1 MPPAREQG
9 SATVLLVAVL
19 AVVTLVTGSLLGA
32 AGHRVGAARARGAAD
47 AAALAAAAA
56 AVGLVTDQPCAAAA
70 RLARVN
76 GVVLVRC
83 SVTGAVARVEV
94 AVGRGPTAARAAAVA
109 GPRADAASADDAPS
123 AARAVQPTC
132 SGLAPAPP
140 AVPTG
145 VCMVCLSARRS
156 PNSRSTRTRPRRPS
170 ADQHHR
176 SRRHVP
182 GTKKLV
188 IVESP
193 AKAKTI
199 AQYLGEGYEVQASVG
214 HIRDLVEPKNLPAE
228 LKKGSLGKFSVDVDN
243 GFEPY
248 YVVSD
253 AKKKTV
259 ADLKRALKDADELY
273 LATDEDRE
281 GEAIAW
287 HLLQVLKPKVPVK
300 RMVFHEITKEAIQR
314 AQEATRELD
323 TALVDAQETRRI
335 LDRLYGYE
343 VSPVL
348 WRKVGPGLSAGRVQ
362 SAATRLV
369 VDRERERLA
378 FVSANYWDLTAR
390 FAKPDE
396 GAFTARLARIHGKRV
411 ASGRDFDDQG
421 QTTSDVVRLDE
432 GSASSLS
439 AILDRAGDAVVRSVE
454 SKPYTR
460 RPAAPFTTST
470 LQQEAARKLRFSAR
484 QTMSV
489 AQSLYENGHITYMR
503 TDSASLSQQAV
514 TAARKQATALYGADS
529 IPAKPRSYAGKS
541 KNAQEAHEAIR
552 PAGDTFKTPSQME
565 GVLRGNDLRLYDLI
579 WKRTVASQ
587 MADAKGSTA
596 SVVLGIVSTES
607 VEGLASTATGTDV
620 EFTASGTVI
629 TFRGF
634 LNAYEEGRDEERA
647 SGDSADDAKLPQ
659 MAEGDHLGVS
669 DVAAKGHDTSA
680 PPRYTEASL
689 VKTLEEL
696 GIGRPSTY
704 AAILSTIVDR
714 GYVTQRGTALVPN
727 WIAFSVVRL
736 LEDYFGDLVQYD
748 FTAEMEND
756 LDRIASG
763 EEDRVDWLKEFY
775 FGGGDQRGLRTVI
788 DNLGEIDAR
797 EINSV
802 ELAPG
807 LTLRIGRYGPYIET
821 PSDDPEKPRRV
832 NVPEDIAPDELTI
845 EKAREL
851 VEAPVVSDRVVG
863 INPETGKEVLA
874 KDGRFGPYVTERTPE
889 PEPTVDPATGE
900 VLAAEPEPAAVAEA
914 ATSTAKGA
922 KTATKTAAA
931 KKAPAKKSTA
941 KKAAAPKERTASL
954 FKSMDP
960 GSVDLETALK
970 LLDLPRT
977 VGKDPESGDEI
988 TAQNGRYGPYLKKGT
1003 DTRTLPSEDAIFD
1016 VDLPGALELF
1026 AQPKYGAKRA
1036 ASAALKEFDADPV
1049 SGKPIKMKDGRFGPY
1064 VTDGETNATIPR
1076 GEEVDAVDFER
1087 AVQLLADKRAKGPVK
1102 KKAPARRAP
1111 AKKK

>member
-1 MPPAREQG
+1 M
-9 SATVLLVAVL
+9 
-19 AVVTLVTGSLLGA
+19 
-32 AGHRVGAARARGAAD
+32 
-47 AAALAAAAA
+47 
-56 AVGLVTDQPCAAAA
+56 
-70 RLARVN
+70 
-76 GVVLVRC
+76 
-83 SVTGAVARVEV
+83 
-94 AVGRGPTAARAAAVA
+94 
-109 GPRADAASADDAPS
+109 
-123 AARAVQPTC
+123 
-132 SGLAPAPP
+132 
-140 AVPTG
+140 
-145 VCMVCLSARRS
+145 
-156 PNSRSTRTRPRRPS
+156 
-170 ADQHHR
+170 
-176 SRRHVP
+176 P

-199 AQYLGEGYEVQASVG
+199 AQYLGDGYEVQASVG

-390 FAKPDE
+390 FEKADD
-396 GAFTARLARIHGKRV
+396 GTFTARLARIHGKRV
-411 ASGRDFDDQG
+411 ASGRDFDDRG
-421 QTTSDVVRLDE
+421 ATTSDVVRLDE
-432 GSASSLS
+432 TSASALS
-439 AILDRAGDAVVRSVE
+439 AVLERAGDAVVRSVE

-489 AQSLYENGHITYMR
+489 AQGLYENGHITYMR

-514 TAARKQATALYGADS
+514 SAARKQATALYGADS
-529 IPAKPRSYAGKS
+529 VPAKPRSYAGKS

-596 SVVLGIVSTES
+596 SVVLGITSTEP
-607 VEGLASTATGTDV
+607 VEGLASTASGTDV

-647 SGDSADDAKLPQ
+647 AGDSADDAKLPQ
-659 MAEGDHLGVS
+659 MTEGDHLGVH

-704 AAILSTIVDR
+704 AAIISTIMDR

-736 LEDYFGDLVQYD
+736 LEEYFGDLVQYD
-748 FTAEMEND
+748 FTAEMESD

-763 EEDRVDWLKEFY
+763 DEDRVDWLKGFY
-775 FGGGDQRGLRTVI
+775 FGGDDQRGLRTVI

-832 NVPEDIAPDELTI
+832 NVPEDIAPDELTL

-851 VEAPVVSDRVVG
+851 VEAPVIGDRVVG

-900 VLAAEPEPAAVAEA
+900 VLPATAESDPSAAAE
-914 ATSTAKGA
+914 ATTTTTTTTKT
-922 KTATKTAAA
+922 TATKTAAKGKTPAA
-931 KKAPAKKSTA
+931 KKTTKKA
-941 KKAAAPKERTASL
+941 AAAPKERTASL

-960 GSVDLETALK
+960 QTVDLETALK

-977 VGKDPESGDEI
+977 VGTDPESGEEI

-1049 SGKPIKMKDGRFGPY
+1049 SGKPIKVKDGRFGPY

-1076 GEEVDAVDFER
+1076 GEEVEAVDFER